1 MNEPQAR
8 RRPVWLAVM
17 SSAMLVYAGMS
28 LVDALSLLRTPQAVT
43 AAAIEDVARGTGQIE
58 AARRLA
64 AVSDGIVAAHP
75 LVLRADAVAS
85 ALVALLTLFAVAA
98 IFARDRRARQATVA
112 AGWAGILYQLAALPF
127 AVAMARRT
135 AEAGAPVL
143 LQVLVQNGK
152 QFQGLAEGDVGMALR
167 AAVTMM
173 PVLHA
178 AMGIAWSLAVL
189 IFFGGRR
196 GRAAFGEAGPSGA
209 APSPPGVVGFP
220 PC

>member
-1 MNEPQAR
+1 MNEPQAQ

-58 AARRLA
+58 AA
-64 AVSDGIVAAHP
+64 HP
-75 LVLRADAVAS
+75 LVVRADAVVS

-112 AGWAGILYQLAALPF
+112 AGWAGIVYQLAALPF
-127 AVAMARRT
+127 AVAMARRA

-152 QFQGLAEGDVGMALR
+152 QFPGLAEGDVGTALR
-167 AAVTMM
+167 AVVTMM

-196 GRAAFGEAGPSGA
+196 GRAALGDPT
-209 APSPPGVVGFP
+209 PSPP
-220 PC
+220 

>member
-1 MNEPQAR
+1 MVFTSMSVEPPP

-28 LVDALSLLRTPQAVT
+28 LVDALSVLRTPQAAT
-43 AAAIEDVARGTGQIE
+43 AVAIEDVARGTGQID

-64 AVSDGIVAAHP
+64 AVSDGIVTVHP
-75 LVLRADAVAS
+75 VAVRADAAVGGA
-85 ALVALLTLFAVAA
+85 VALLTLFAVAA
-98 IFARDRRARQATVA
+98 IFVRDRRARPATLA
-112 AGWAGILYQLAALPF
+112 AGWAGIAHQLGALPF
-127 AVAMARRT
+127 GVAMARRA

-152 QFQGLAEGDVGMALR
+152 QFQGLGDGDVGRVMR

-173 PVLHA
+173 PVLRA
-178 AMGIAWSLAVL
+178 AMGIAWSTALL

-196 GRAAFGEAGPSGA
+196 GRAVLGADAGPSA
-209 APSPPGVVGFP
+209 S
-220 PC
+220 

>member
-1 MNEPQAR
+1 MVFPSMSEPQAP

-28 LVDALSLLRTPQAVT
+28 LVDALSLLRSPQATT

-75 LVLRADAVAS
+75 LAVRADAVVS
-85 ALVALLTLFAVAA
+85 GLVALLTLFAVAA
-98 IFARDRRARQATVA
+98 IFSRDRRARQATVA
-112 AGWAGILYQLAALPF
+112 ASWAGILYQLTALPF
-127 AVAMARRT
+127 AVAMARHA

-143 LQVLVQNGK
+143 LQVLIQNGK
-152 QFQGLAEGDVGMALR
+152 QFPGMPEGDVGTALR

-173 PVLHA
+173 PVLRA
-178 AMGIAWSLAVL
+178 AMGIAWSLALL

-196 GRAAFGEAGPSGA
+196 GRAVFGAET
-209 APSPPGVVGFP
+209 
-220 PC
+220 